1 MNQLSI
7 YINDINKLCYNHSVK
22 TLYVFGSVLT
32 NNFNSKSDIDFL
44 VDFLPVNSKDYADN
58 YYDLKFSLERILNRK
73 IDLLEETALKN
84 PYFLQSIQN
93 NKQIIYGN

>member
-1 MNQLSI
+1 VNQLSI

-32 NNFNSKSDIDFL
+32 NNFISESDIDFL
-44 VDFLPVNSKDYADN
+44 VEFLPVNSKEYADN